1 MRQNTISYIFLGI
14 ATLLATT
21 ALAIL
26 IKRPSVDQT
35 AIPAPNEKAP
45 PPNTT
50 KPEPIN
56 PLDEPMTL
64 QNTISYIFL
73 GIAALLAAAAVALLV
88 MRQSPDQIAIP
99 APNEKAPTANT
110 TKPEPIKT
118 LDEPMPPQTTEEI
131 LMDLGVGIK
140 SADPTEL
147 LARIGAALEKKDM
160 HAASQL
166 IGKQALDEVILT
178 KLTALAQ
185 NGSFRVR
192 NPGGVREVG
201 ELKLNRLARWALELD
216 EREPGRDRI
225 LFDLRNDGGKWSIE
239 KLILPPAPGEPIPK
253 AILADSLGVA
263 DAFLQA
269 VLRQDFEFARDF
281 VDPSTVSDAKIA
293 ALCILFEEGKYRMRA
308 VKPLRA
314 MFTRD
319 NTVGYLANVIAANG
333 TQNAEF
339 ALNLRQPPAP
349 ASWLVAE
356 INLDG
361 LLADYAERIAGGDV
375 YYSPFVKNPAG
386 GETLALYFGF
396 DEDAM
401 SDRTRRQ
408 LEIVVAMLKS
418 DPNKKINLSG
428 HTDAL
433 GTEEYN
439 DHLSANRADTVRN
452 FLAAA
457 GVPETQIITV
467 AKGASQPRRPNVT
480 ETGEDNPDGRR
491 ANRRTEIYLDF

>member
-1 MRQNTISYIFLGI
+1 MN
-14 ATLLATT
+14 
-21 ALAIL
+21 
-26 IKRPSVDQT
+26 
-35 AIPAPNEKAP
+35 
-45 PPNTT
+45 
-50 KPEPIN
+50 
-56 PLDEPMTL
+56 
-64 QNTISYIFL
+64 
-73 GIAALLAAAAVALLV
+73 
-88 MRQSPDQIAIP
+88 
-99 APNEKAPTANT
+99 
-110 TKPEPIKT
+110 
-118 LDEPMPPQTTEEI
+118 
-131 LMDLGVGIK
+131 
-140 SADPTEL
+140 
-147 LARIGAALEKKDM
+147 
-160 HAASQL
+160 AASQL
-166 IGKQALDEVILT
+166 IGKQALDAEVLA

-201 ELKLNRLARWALELD
+201 ELELNRLARWALELE

-225 LFDLRNDGGKWSIE
+225 YFDLRNEGGNWMIE
-239 KLILPPAPGEPIPK
+239 KLTLPPAPGEPVPK

-281 VDPSTVSDAKIA
+281 VDSATVSDAKIA
-293 ALCILFEEGKYRMRA
+293 ALCILFEEGQYRMRA
-308 VKPLRA
+308 AKPLRA
-314 MFTRD
+314 MFTRG
-319 NTVGYLANVIAANG
+319 NTVGYLANVVAANG

-361 LLADYAERIAGGDV
+361 LLADYADRIAGGDV

-408 LEIVVAMLKS
+408 LEIVAAMLKS

-439 DHLSANRADTVRN
+439 DRLSANRADTVRD

-457 GVPETQIITV
+457 GVPEAQIVTV